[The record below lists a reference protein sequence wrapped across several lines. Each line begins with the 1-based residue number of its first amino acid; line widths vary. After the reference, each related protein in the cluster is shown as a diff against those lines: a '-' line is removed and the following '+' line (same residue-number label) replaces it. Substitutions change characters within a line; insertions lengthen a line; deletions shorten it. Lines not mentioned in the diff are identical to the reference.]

1 MGEETNF
8 WGIATSRRR
17 DETRLFS
24 WRATAPGAKTFRF
37 YFVFSSR
44 ERAEKFVREH
54 GEKLMVEVP
63 QLVEDLL
70 ENIRPIE
77 RDEIPEEHYVLSD
90 CKGLV
95 TWAKLLGE
103 GE

>member
-1 MGEETNF
+1 MGEVTNF

-44 ERAEKFVREH
+44 ERAEEFVREH
-54 GEKLMVEVP
+54 G
-63 QLVEDLL
+63 
-70 ENIRPIE
+70 
-77 RDEIPEEHYVLSD
+77 
-90 CKGLV
+90 G
-95 TWAKLLGE
+95 G
-103 GE
+103 

>member
-1 MGEETNF
+1 MGEVTNF

-24 WRATAPGAKTFRF
+24 WRATAPGTKTFRF

-54 GEKLMVEVP
+54 GGRLMVEVP
-63 QLVEDLL
+63 HLVEDLL
-70 ENIRPIE
+70 ENIRPIK